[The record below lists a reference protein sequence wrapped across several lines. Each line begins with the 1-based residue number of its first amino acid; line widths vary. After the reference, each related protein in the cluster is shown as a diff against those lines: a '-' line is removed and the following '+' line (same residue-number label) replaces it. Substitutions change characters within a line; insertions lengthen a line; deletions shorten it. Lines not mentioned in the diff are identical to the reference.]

1 MSTMTKSFRRSAR
14 RFAAC
19 LVTAA
24 AALVCAPGAWAGISD
39 GRYLLQGTT
48 ENIGPGVNMVG
59 KGNASGLCNYIGV
72 DSGATICNV
81 NGGTLWCYKGS
92 GYGDLG
98 IGINGTKD
106 AVLNVTD
113 GGVLKVDRYLRSGVH
128 WGENNASTIL
138 AGYGGE
144 GTVNVI
150 DGTAIV
156 NTFYMGATSENNGVG
171 SSTLNLSGGSL
182 TVNLLHFLA
191 ANTQT
196 FTWGNGTLAA
206 AQANI
211 FTVETY
217 AGTGT
222 RTMEI
227 TGSPSVFKTEY
238 IQTVPDGFTGAGTLK
253 ICGGGAVSFAASSVP
268 YGVSIASDG
277 VLDLGTLDA
286 NAARLTTPA
295 LSVESGA
302 TITFALPANPSG
314 SYPLVAASSL
324 PASVDGIAVECE
336 NGSGTLQIQNG
347 VLCFVYGSSE
357 PATVYP
363 DYFVEWIKS
372 TGTQYIDTGVI
383 GKTGTK
389 VEMDVNY
396 ISGVVLLGSTPNG
409 TDIITFAQNWNGIGA
424 MVGRN
429 GGNTGYA
436 LNSGRHILQ
445 TEATVAGV
453 LTMNVDRGSDKILTN
468 YGNAFDSAQNL
479 YLFCG
484 NNGGTAYN
492 AWYCVAELYS
502 LKIWQIPSGGTEYV
516 LVRNF
521 KPCVKGGRAGLY
533 DAVSRKIFYSTA
545 GNDFTVG
552 PKLPV
557 LTHRYSFD
565 GDLSDSVGKADA
577 FTVNGSGVTV
587 ANGKATTST
596 TAGGL
601 QLGDAAGIL
610 GNDYATIEV
619 WGKSDAAS
627 PEAWSR
633 IFEYGWQP
641 ASQYLFSMM
650 WSSDPG
656 NGYKDSITFN
666 YPNSK
671 GFGNS
676 VGNLSGDSG
685 SPYSTTDMNYICATF
700 KADVNGNTEI
710 TCRRYDPGTGDFV
723 TKSYTI
729 SGWTLADMRAAKLYL
744 GQQNWNGGIGVFNST
759 YDEVRIYGGV
769 VPEGLLALNAAM
781 GADVTAFTFM
791 NKGGVDFN
799 VPANC
804 TLPVNAK
811 TLGADYSTEGTVTL
825 AAGARIEFNPAN
837 CGSGM
842 TFTAEGG
849 FVGPSGA
856 ITAATL
862 SQFATLTDM
871 VNFMLEMSED
881 GKTIEVKSS
890 ANVAVNAYWTGGG
903 AAGNMDD
910 PANWKCVN
918 AAGGTIA
925 NGLPLP
931 ATAVWARE
939 GAGATSFTIPSG
951 YTPNWASFNVGGN
964 VSLSTACDW
973 SAVSAVKLANG
984 ATLDLNGNNLKAM
997 HIEVASGTA
1006 SVVNTAS
1013 GTKPLLWRENATHE
1027 TALVGTGV
1035 TVDTAN
1041 VEVKLVNSENLTIEA
1056 SIASSLDATFEQ
1068 NAGAAIATANPLGIG
1083 TGGHTG
1089 YYTVNGGTF
1098 TSNGSLVPGW
1108 GGTGTFRQVT
1118 GTVAANTYLTIGYQ
1132 GGTGTY
1138 LMEDGTLA
1146 VRYLYLGQENSGNG
1160 TFRQSGGSVTIR
1172 DHLYIGNSGGT
1183 GTYWQTGGSVTHNGY
1198 CYVGMGGNSGRYIME
1213 GGSLTV
1219 ANQALR
1225 IGRNSPGE
1233 FSISNGTVDVKYQTW
1248 VGDGATGNGTLR
1260 VLDGG
1265 TLITPFISP
1274 NENGA
1279 NTVEFNGGTVKA
1291 TDLTATNPFLNN
1303 LTNIVFGAGGVT
1315 IDADGHD
1322 LTIANCTFKAAPG
1335 VTAITFANG
1344 GTLTFTGTAL
1354 ELAGKPS
1361 GHYVFAE
1368 ATGNGTF
1375 SGVPSLDVKGY
1386 SVRLSSDRRRVV
1398 VVRKGMTI
1406 IVR

>member
-1 MSTMTKSFRRSAR
+1 MSTMTKSFRRPAR

-24 AALVCAPGAWAGISD
+24 AALVCAPGAWAGISG

-48 ENIGPGVNMVG
+48 EDIGPGVNMVG
-59 KGNASGLCNYIGV
+59 AGNDSGLCNYIGV
-72 DSGATICNV
+72 DSGATVCNV

-113 GGVLKVDRYLRSGVH
+113 GGVLKVDRCLRSGVH
-128 WGENNASTIL
+128 WGIEANYTSTLDGDGGSGEVNIGNN
-138 AGYGGE
+138 
-144 GTVNVI
+144 
-150 DGTAIV
+150 GTAIV
-156 NTFYMGATSENNGVG
+156 NTFYMGAIREVVAGG

-182 TVNLLHFLA
+182 TVNALHFRA

-217 AGTGT
+217 AGGGT
-222 RTMEI
+222 RTMRI
-227 TGSPSVFKTEY
+227 TGSPSVFRTEY
-238 IQTVPDGFTGAGTLK
+238 SQIVPDGFTGTGTLK

-286 NAARLTTPA
+286 NAVRLTTSA

-302 TITFALPANPSG
+302 TITFTLPANPSG

-357 PATVYP
+357 SATVYP
-363 DYFVEWIKS
+363 DYFVEWIKTDGS
-372 TGTQYIDTGVI
+372 QYIDTGVI

-453 LTMNVDRGSDKILTN
+453 LTMSVDRGSDKTLTN
-468 YGNAFDSAQNL
+468 YGSAFDSAQNL

-492 AWYCVAELYS
+492 DWYCVAELYS

-533 DAVSRKIFYSTA
+533 DAVSRKIFYSAA
-545 GNDFTVG
+545 GNNFTVG

-565 GDLSDSVGKADA
+565 GDLSDSVGNADA

-587 ANGKATTST
+587 ANGKATTSP

-610 GNDYATIEV
+610 GNDYATIEI

-641 ASQYLFSMM
+641 AQYYLFSMM

-685 SPYSTTDMNYICATF
+685 SPYSTTDMNYACATF
-700 KADVNGNTEI
+700 KADGDGNTEI

-781 GADVTAFTFM
+781 GAGAAAFTY
-791 NKGGVDFN
+791 NGNGNIDFN
-799 VPANC
+799 IPAGY

-825 AAGARIEFNPAN
+825 AAGARIEFNPEN
-837 CGSGM
+837 CGSSM

-862 SQFATLTDM
+862 SQFATLTDT

-890 ANVAVNAYWTGGG
+890 ANVVANAYWTGGG
-903 AAGNMDD
+903 VAGDMAD

-918 AAGGTIA
+918 SAGDVIA
-925 NGLPLP
+925 NGLP
-931 ATAVWARE
+931 AGSTAVWARE
-939 GAGATSFTIPSG
+939 GDGATSFAIPDG

-964 VSLSTACDW
+964 VSLSAACDW

-1013 GTKPLLWRENATHE
+1013 GTKPLLWRENVTHE
-1027 TALVGTGV
+1027 TALVGAGV

-1041 VEVKLVNSENLTIEA
+1041 VEVKLVNSESLTIEA
-1056 SIASSLDATFEQ
+1056 NIASSLDATFEQ
-1068 NAGAAIATANPLGIG
+1068 NGGDVTATANPFGIG

-1089 YYTVNGGTF
+1089 YYTLNDGTF
-1098 TSNGSLVPGW
+1098 TSPKSLVPGW
-1108 GGTGTFRQVT
+1108 GGTGTFRQVA
-1118 GTVAANTYLTIGYQ
+1118 GTVTAQSYLTIGYG
-1132 GGTGTY
+1132 GGTGAY
-1138 LMEDGTLA
+1138 HLEGGTL
-1146 VRYLYLGQENSGNG
+1146 LIGGGLSLGELSGGNG
-1160 TFRQSGGSVTIR
+1160 TFWQTDGVVTN
-1172 DHLYIGNSGGT
+1172 YGVCFVGNGGGT
-1183 GTYWQTGGSVTHNGY
+1183 G
-1198 CYVGMGGNSGRYIME
+1198 GRYIME
-1213 GGSLTV
+1213 GGSLLIDR
-1219 ANQALR
+1219 QALR
-1225 IGRNSPGE
+1225 IGRLSPGE

-1248 VGDGATGNGTLR
+1248 VGDGATGAGTLC
-1260 VLDGG
+1260 VKTGG

-1279 NTVEFNGGTVKA
+1279 NTVEFDGGTVKA

-1303 LTNIVFGAGGVT
+1303 LTNVLFGAGGVT

-1335 VTAITFANG
+1335 VKAITFANG
-1344 GTLTFTGTAL
+1344 DKLLTFTDTTL
-1354 ELAGKPS
+1354 ELTDKPS
-1361 GHYVFAE
+1361 GTYVFAE
-1368 ATGNGTF
+1368 VTGNGTCTF

-1386 SVRLSSDRRRVV
+1386 SVRLSSDRKRVV
-1398 VVRKGMTI
+1398 VVRKGLTI
-1406 IVR
+1406 IIR

>member
-1 MSTMTKSFRRSAR
+1 MNTMTKTFRRAVR

-24 AALVCAPGAWAGISD
+24 AALVCAPGAWAGLNG

-72 DSGATICNV
+72 DSGATVCNV
-81 NGGTLWCYKGS
+81 NGGTLWCYKGD
-92 GYGDLG
+92 GAGDLG
-98 IGINGTKD
+98 IGINGTKGS
-106 AVLNVTD
+106 VLNITD
-113 GGVLKVDRYLRSGVH
+113 GGVLKVDRYLRSGVY
-128 WGENNASTIL
+128 WGDNNASTIL
-138 AGYGGE
+138 VGYGGE

-182 TVNLLHFLA
+182 TVNALHFLA

-217 AGTGT
+217 AGGGT
-222 RTMEI
+222 RTMQI

-238 IQTVPDGFTGAGTLK
+238 IQTVPDGFTGTGTLK

-286 NAARLTTPA
+286 NAVRLTTPA
-295 LSVESGA
+295 LSVENGA
-302 TITFALPANPSG
+302 TITFALPVNPSG

-324 PASVDGIAVECE
+324 PESVDGIAVECE

-357 PATVYP
+357 SSTVYP
-363 DYFVEWIKS
+363 DYFVEWIKTDGS
-372 TGTQYIDTGVI
+372 QYIDTGVI

-396 ISGVVLLGSTPNG
+396 ISGVVLLGSSDG
-409 TDIITFAQNWNGIGA
+409 TRLITFAQNWNGIGA
-424 MVGRN
+424 MLGNN
-429 GGNTGYA
+429 GANIGYA

-445 TEATVAGV
+445 TEATAAGV
-453 LTMNVDRGSDKILTN
+453 LTMNIDRGSDKILTE
-468 YGNAFDSAQNL
+468 YGSAFDSAQNL

-484 NNGGTAYN
+484 NHGGTAN
-492 AWYCVAELYS
+492 SDWYCTAELYS
-502 LKIWQIPSGGTEYV
+502 LKIWQIPSGGTEYA

-533 DAVSRKIFYSTA
+533 DAVSKKIFYSAA
-545 GNDFTVG
+545 GNNFTVG

-587 ANGKATTST
+587 ADGKATTSP
-596 TAGGL
+596 TAGGI

-633 IFEYGWQP
+633 IFEYSWQP

-685 SPYSTTDMNYICATF
+685 SPYSTTDMNYLCATF
-700 KADVNGNTEI
+700 KADGSGNTEI
-710 TCRRYDPGTGDFV
+710 TCRRYDSATGDFV

-781 GADVTAFTFM
+781 GADVTAFTFT

-825 AAGARIEFNPAN
+825 AAGARIEFNPEN
-837 CGSGM
+837 CGSCM

-862 SQFATLTDM
+862 SQFATLTDT
-871 VNFMLEMSED
+871 VNFVLEMSED

-890 ANVAVNAYWTGGG
+890 ANMVANAYWTGGG
-903 AAGNMDD
+903 AAGDMDD

-918 AAGGTIA
+918 SAGDVIE
-925 NGLPLP
+925 NGLPVGS
-931 ATAVWARE
+931 TAVWARE
-939 GAGATSFTIPSG
+939 GDGATSFAIPDG

-964 VSLSTACDW
+964 VSLSAACDW

-984 ATLDLNGNNLKAM
+984 ATLDLNGNNLKAT

-1013 GTKPLLWRENATHE
+1013 GTKPLLWRENVTHE
-1027 TALVGTGV
+1027 TALVGAGV

-1041 VEVKLVNSENLTIEA
+1041 VEVKLVNSEDLTIEA
-1056 SIASSLDATFEQ
+1056 NIASSLDATFEQ
-1068 NAGAAIATANPLGIG
+1068 NAGDVTATANPFGIG

-1089 YYTVNGGTF
+1089 YYTVNGGTL

-1108 GGTGTFRQVT
+1108 GGTGAFRQVA
-1118 GTVAANTYLTIGYQ
+1118 GTVTAQSYLTIGYQ

-1138 LMEDGTLA
+1138 RLEGGTL
-1146 VRYLYLGQENSGNG
+1146 LIGGGLSLGELSGGNG
-1160 TFRQSGGSVTIR
+1160 TFWQTDGVVTN
-1172 DHLYIGNSGGT
+1172 YGVCFVGNGGGT
-1183 GTYWQTGGSVTHNGY
+1183 G
-1198 CYVGMGGNSGRYIME
+1198 GRYIME
-1213 GGSLTV
+1213 GGSLLIDR
-1219 ANQALR
+1219 QALR
-1225 IGRNSPGE
+1225 IGRLSPGE

-1248 VGDGATGNGTLR
+1248 VGDGVTGNGTLR

-1265 TLITPFISP
+1265 TLITPFITP
-1274 NENGA
+1274 YENGE

-1291 TDLTATNPFLNN
+1291 TDLTATNPFLNS

-1315 IDADGHD
+1315 IDAAGHD

-1335 VTAITFANG
+1335 VKAITFANG

-1361 GHYVFAE
+1361 GHYVFAK

-1375 SGVPSLDVKGY
+1375 SGAPSLDVKGY
-1386 SVRLSSDRRRVV
+1386 SIRLSSDRRRVV
-1398 VVRKGMTI
+1398 VVRKGLTI
-1406 IVR
+1406 LFR

>member
-1 MSTMTKSFRRSAR
+1 MSTLTRTFRRPAR

-19 LVTAA
+19 FVTAA
-24 AALVCAPGAWAGISD
+24 AALVCAPGAWAGMNN

-59 KGNASGLCNYIGV
+59 AGDDSGLCNYIGV

-113 GGVLKVDRYLRSGVH
+113 GGVLKVDRCLRSGVH
-128 WGENNASTIL
+128 WGTEANKGFTSTLDGDGGSGEVNIGNN
-138 AGYGGE
+138 
-144 GTVNVI
+144 
-150 DGTAIV
+150 GTAIV
-156 NTFYMGATSENNGVG
+156 NTFYMGAIREVVAGG

-182 TVNLLHFLA
+182 TVNSLHFLA

-211 FTVETY
+211 FAVEAY

-222 RTMEI
+222 RTMQI

-238 IQTVPDGFTGAGTLK
+238 IQTVPDGFTGTGTLK

-286 NAARLTTPA
+286 NAVRLMTPA

-302 TITFALPANPSG
+302 TIKFALPANPSG

-363 DYFVEWIKS
+363 DYFVEWIKTDGS
-372 TGTQYIDTGVI
+372 QYIDTGVI

-484 NNGGTAYN
+484 NNGGTAFKD
-492 AWYCVAELYS
+492 WYCTAELYS
-502 LKIWQIPSGGTEYV
+502 LKIWQIPAGGTEYV

-521 KPCVKGGRAGLY
+521 KPCVKGGKAGLY
-533 DAVSRKIFYSTA
+533 DAVSKKIFYSAA
-545 GNDFTVG
+545 GNNFTVG

-587 ANGKATTST
+587 ADGKATTSP
-596 TAGGL
+596 TAGGI

-633 IFEYGWQP
+633 IFEYCWQP

-685 SPYSTTDMNYICATF
+685 SPYSTTDMNYLCATF
-700 KADVNGNTEI
+700 KADGSGNTEI
-710 TCRRYDPGTGDFV
+710 TCRRYDSATGDFV

-769 VPEGLLALNAAM
+769 VPEGLLAVNAAM
-781 GADVTAFTFM
+781 GADAAAFTY
-791 NKGGVDFN
+791 NGNGNIDFN
-799 VPANC
+799 IPAGY

-811 TLGADYSTEGTVTL
+811 TLGADYSTEGTLTL
-825 AAGARIEFNPAN
+825 GAGAKIEFNPAN

-842 TFTAEGG
+842 KFTAEGG
-849 FVGPSGA
+849 FVGSSGA
-856 ITAATL
+856 ITSETL
-862 SQFATLTDM
+862 SQFATLTDT

-890 ANVAVNAYWTGGG
+890 ANVAANAYWTGGG
-903 AAGNMDD
+903 AAGDMDD

-918 AAGGTIA
+918 SAGDVIE
-925 NGLPLP
+925 NGLP
-931 ATAVWARE
+931 AGSTAVWARE
-939 GAGATSFTIPSG
+939 GDGATSFAIPDG

-964 VSLSTACDW
+964 VSLSAACDW

-984 ATLDLNGNNLKAM
+984 ATLDLNGNNLKAT
-997 HIEVASGTA
+997 HIEVVSGTA

-1027 TALVGTGV
+1027 TALVGAGV

-1041 VEVKLVNSENLTIEA
+1041 VEVKLVNSESLTIEA
-1056 SIASSLDATFEQ
+1056 NIASSLDATFEQ
-1068 NAGAAIATANPLGIG
+1068 NGGDVTATANPFGIG

-1089 YYTVNGGTF
+1089 YYTLNDGTF
-1098 TSNGSLVPGW
+1098 TSPKSLVTGW
-1108 GGTGTFRQVT
+1108 GGTGAFRQVA
-1118 GTVAANTYLTIGYQ
+1118 GTVTAQSYLTIGYQ

-1138 LMEDGTLA
+1138 RLEGGTL
-1146 VRYLYLGQENSGNG
+1146 LIGGGLSLGELSGGNG
-1160 TFRQSGGSVTIR
+1160 TFWQTDGVVTN
-1172 DHLYIGNSGGT
+1172 YGVCFVGNGGGT
-1183 GTYWQTGGSVTHNGY
+1183 G
-1198 CYVGMGGNSGRYIME
+1198 GRYIME
-1213 GGSLTV
+1213 GGSLLIDR
-1219 ANQALR
+1219 QALR
-1225 IGRNSPGE
+1225 IGRLSPGE

-1248 VGDGATGNGTLR
+1248 VGDGATGAGTLR
-1260 VLDGG
+1260 VKTGG

-1279 NTVEFNGGTVKA
+1279 NTVEFDGGTVKA
-1291 TDLTATNPFLNN
+1291 TDLTATNPFLNS
-1303 LTNIVFGAGGVT
+1303 LTNVLFGAGGVT

-1344 GTLTFTGTAL
+1344 GTLTFTGTTL
-1354 ELAGKPS
+1354 ELTAKPS
-1361 GHYVFAE
+1361 GHYVFAK
-1368 ATGNGTF
+1368 AAGNGTF

-1386 SVRLSSDRRRVV
+1386 SIRLSSDRKRVV
-1398 VVRKGMTI
+1398 VVRKGLTI
-1406 IVR
+1406 IAR

>member
-1 MSTMTKSFRRSAR
+1 MNTLTRIRMAGR
-14 RFAAC
+14 RFASCILA
-19 LVTAA
+19 AA
-24 AALVCAPGAWAGISD
+24 AALVCASDAWAGLNG

-48 ENIGPGVNMVG
+48 EDIGPGVSMVG
-59 KGNASGLCNYIGV
+59 SGNASGLCNYIGV
-72 DSGATICNV
+72 DTDAAVCNV
-81 NGGTLWCYKGS
+81 KGGTLWCYKGS

-98 IGINGTKD
+98 IGINGTKGS
-106 AVLNVTD
+106 VLNITD
-113 GGVLKVDRYLRSGVH
+113 GGVLKVDRYLRSGVY
-128 WGENNASTIL
+128 WGNDGADAIL

-144 GTVNVI
+144 GTVNVS

-156 NTFYMGATSENNGVG
+156 NTFYMGATGENNGVG

-217 AGTGT
+217 AGGGT
-222 RTMEI
+222 RTMQI

-238 IQTVPDGFTGAGTLK
+238 IQTVPDGFTGTGTLK

-268 YGVSIASDG
+268 YGISIASDG
-277 VLDLGTLDA
+277 VLDLGTLDGA
-286 NAARLTTPA
+286 VRLTTPA

-324 PASVDGIAVECE
+324 PESVDGIAVECE

-357 PATVYP
+357 SATVYP
-363 DYFVEWIKS
+363 DYFVEWIKTDGS
-372 TGTQYIDTGVI
+372 QYIDTGVI

-389 VEMDVNY
+389 MIYTGY
-396 ISGVVLLGSTPNG
+396 IWSAGNPNPVLLGCTLSNNNAFYIPIQLYAGYWGGSVNGVGGRSGVAVTTWGDIYSELNTSGQLSIGIDGGDPTTIGTTTADATDGNANTLYLFNSNAGGTPG
-409 TDIITFAQNWNGIGA
+409 FGGIGA
-424 MVGRN
+424 
-429 GGNTGYA
+429 TC
-436 LNSGRHILQ
+436 
-445 TEATVAGV
+445 AG
-453 LTMNVDRGSDKILTN
+453 
-468 YGNAFDSAQNL
+468 
-479 YLFCG
+479 
-484 NNGGTAYN
+484 
-492 AWYCVAELYS
+492 

-521 KPCVKGGRAGLY
+521 KPCVKGGKAGLY
-533 DAVSRKIFYSTA
+533 DTVSKKIFYSAA

-577 FTVNGSGVTV
+577 FTVSGSGVIV
-587 ANGKATTST
+587 ANGKATTSP
-596 TAGGL
+596 TAGAL
-601 QLGDAAGIL
+601 QLGNDAGLL
-610 GNDYATIEV
+610 GTGSATIEV
-619 WGKSDAAS
+619 WGKPDEAATNDR
-627 PEAWSR
+627 AWPR
-633 IFEYGWQP
+633 IFEYCWQP
-641 ASQYLFSMM
+641 AQYYLFSMM
-650 WSSDPG
+650 WWSDSYSG
-656 NGYKDSITFN
+656 FKDSITFN

-676 VGNLSGDSG
+676 IGNLSGESG
-685 SPYSTTDMNYICATF
+685 SPYSATDMNYACVTF

-710 TCRRYDPGTGDFV
+710 TCRRYDPGTDAFV

-729 SGWTLADMRAAKLYL
+729 SGWTLADMRAAKFYL
-744 GQQNWNGGIGVFNST
+744 GRANWNGTVSCYNST

-781 GADVTAFTFM
+781 GADVTAFTFTD
-791 NKGGVDFN
+791 KGGVDFN

-862 SQFATLTDM
+862 SQFATLTDT
-871 VNFMLEMSED
+871 VNFVLEMSED

-890 ANVAVNAYWTGGG
+890 ANVAANAYWTGGG
-903 AAGNMDD
+903 AAGDMAD

-918 AAGGTIA
+918 SAGDVIA
-925 NGLPLP
+925 NGLPVVSS
-931 ATAVWARE
+931 AVWVRE
-939 GAGATSFTIPSG
+939 GDGATSFTIPSG

-964 VSLSTACDW
+964 VSLSAACDW

-984 ATLDLNGNNLKAM
+984 ATLDLNGNNLKATR
-997 HIEVASGTA
+997 IEVVSGTA

-1035 TVDTAN
+1035 SVDTAN
-1041 VEVKLVNSENLTIEA
+1041 VEVKLVNSESLTIEA
-1056 SIASSLDATFEQ
+1056 NIASSLDATFEQ
-1068 NAGAAIATANPLGIG
+1068 SAGDVTATANPFGIG

-1089 YYTVNGGTF
+1089 YYTLNDGTF
-1098 TSNGSLVPGW
+1098 TSPKSLVPGW
-1108 GGTGTFRQVT
+1108 GGTGTFRQNG
-1118 GTVAANTYLTIGYQ
+1118 GTVIAQSYLTIGYQ
-1132 GGTGTY
+1132 GGTGAY
-1138 LMEDGTLA
+1138 HLEGGTL
-1146 VRYLYLGQENSGNG
+1146 LIGGGLSLGELSGGNG
-1160 TFRQSGGSVTIR
+1160 TFWQTDGVVTN
-1172 DHLYIGNSGGT
+1172 YGVCFVGNGGGT
-1183 GTYWQTGGSVTHNGY
+1183 G
-1198 CYVGMGGNSGRYIME
+1198 GRYIME
-1213 GGSLTV
+1213 GGSLLIDR
-1219 ANQALR
+1219 QALR
-1225 IGRNSPGE
+1225 IGRLSPGE

-1279 NTVEFNGGTVKA
+1279 NTVVFDGGTVKA

-1322 LTIANCTFKAAPG
+1322 LTIANCTFNAAAG
-1335 VTAITFANG
+1335 VKAITFANG
-1344 GTLTFTGTAL
+1344 GTLTFTDTKL
-1354 ELAGKPS
+1354 KLSGKPS
-1361 GHYVFAE
+1361 GTYVFAE

-1375 SGVPSLDVKGY
+1375 ANAPVLDTELKGW
-1386 SVRLSSDRRRVV
+1386 SIQVSSDRKKILAVKSGLAVILR
-1398 VVRKGMTI
+1398 
-1406 IVR
+1406 

>member
-1 MSTMTKSFRRSAR
+1 MSTLTRTFRRPAR

-24 AALVCAPGAWAGISD
+24 AALVCAPGAWAGISG

-48 ENIGPGVNMVG
+48 EDIGPGVNMVG
-59 KGNASGLCNYIGV
+59 AGNDSGLCNYIGV
-72 DSGATICNV
+72 DSGATVCNV

-113 GGVLKVDRYLRSGVH
+113 GGVLKVDRCLRSGVH
-128 WGENNASTIL
+128 WGIEANYTSTLDGDGGSGEVNIGNN
-138 AGYGGE
+138 
-144 GTVNVI
+144 
-150 DGTAIV
+150 GTAIV
-156 NTFYMGATSENNGVG
+156 NTFYMGAIREVVAGG

-182 TVNLLHFLA
+182 TVNALHFRA

-211 FTVETY
+211 FTVDTY

-238 IQTVPDGFTGAGTLK
+238 IQTVPAGFTGAGTLK

-268 YGVSIASDG
+268 YGISIASDG

-286 NAARLTTPA
+286 NAVRLTTPA

-302 TITFALPANPSG
+302 TITFTLPANPSG

-363 DYFVEWIKS
+363 DYFVEWIKTDGS
-372 TGTQYIDTGVI
+372 QYIDTGII

-396 ISGVVLLGSTPNG
+396 ISGTVLLGSTPNG
-409 TDIITFAQNWNGIGA
+409 SDIITFAQNWNGIGA
-424 MVGRN
+424 MIGRN

-445 TEATVAGV
+445 TEATAAGL
-453 LTMNVDRGSDKILTN
+453 LTMSVDGGSVKELTN
-468 YGNAFDSAQNL
+468 YGSAFDSAQNL

-484 NNGGTAYN
+484 NNGGTAFKD
-492 AWYCVAELYS
+492 WYCTAELHS

-533 DAVSRKIFYSTA
+533 DTVSKGIFYSPA
-545 GNDFTVG
+545 GNNFTIG
-552 PKLPV
+552 SKLPF

-587 ANGKATTST
+587 ADGKATTSP
-596 TAGGL
+596 TAGGI

-633 IFEYGWQP
+633 IFEYCWQP
-641 ASQYLFSMM
+641 AQYYLFSMM

-710 TCRRYDPGTGDFV
+710 VCRRYDSATGDFV

-769 VPEGLLALNAAM
+769 VPEELLAVNAAM
-781 GADVTAFTFM
+781 GAGAPAFTY
-791 NKGGVDFN
+791 NGNGNIDFN
-799 VPANC
+799 IPAGY

-811 TLGADYSTEGTVTL
+811 TLGADYATEGTMTL
-825 AAGARIEFNPAN
+825 AAGAKIEFNPED

-842 TFTAEGG
+842 KFTAEGG

-862 SQFATLTDM
+862 SQFATLTDT

-890 ANVAVNAYWTGGG
+890 ANVAANAYWTGVG
-903 AAGNMDD
+903 AAGDMAD

-918 AAGGTIA
+918 SAGDVIA
-925 NGLPLP
+925 NGLP
-931 ATAVWARE
+931 AGSTAVWARE
-939 GAGATSFTIPSG
+939 GDGATAFAIPDG

-984 ATLDLNGNNLKAM
+984 ATLDLNGNNLKATR
-997 HIEVASGTA
+997 IEAAGTA

-1035 TVDTAN
+1035 AVDTAN
-1041 VEVKLVNSENLTIEA
+1041 VEVKLVNSESLTIEA
-1056 SIASSLDATFEQ
+1056 NIASSLDATFEQ
-1068 NAGAAIATANPLGIG
+1068 SAGDVTATADPFGIG

-1089 YYTVNGGTF
+1089 SYTINGGTL
-1098 TSNGSLVPGW
+1098 TSPKSLVSGW
-1108 GGTGTFRQVT
+1108 GGTGAFRQVA
-1118 GTVAANTYLTIGYQ
+1118 GTVTAQSYLTIGYQ

-1138 LMEDGTLA
+1138 RLEGGTL
-1146 VRYLYLGQENSGNG
+1146 LIGGGLSLGELSGGNG
-1160 TFRQSGGSVTIR
+1160 TFWQTDGVVTN
-1172 DHLYIGNSGGT
+1172 YGVCFVGNGGGT
-1183 GTYWQTGGSVTHNGY
+1183 G
-1198 CYVGMGGNSGRYIME
+1198 GRYIME
-1213 GGSLTV
+1213 GGSLLIDR
-1219 ANQALR
+1219 QALR
-1225 IGRNSPGE
+1225 IGRLSPGE

-1303 LTNIVFGAGGVT
+1303 LTNVLFGAGGVT

-1344 GTLTFTGTAL
+1344 GALTFTGTTL
-1354 ELAGKPS
+1354 ELTAKPS
-1361 GHYVFAE
+1361 GHYVFAK

-1386 SVRLSSDRRRVV
+1386 SIRLSSDRRRVV

>member
-1 MSTMTKSFRRSAR
+1 MSKLRIPAMAL
-14 RFAAC
+14 A
-19 LVTAA
+19 AA
-24 AALVCAPGAWAGISD
+24 AALVCAPGAWAGISG

-48 ENIGPGVNMVG
+48 ENIGPGDNMVG
-59 KGNASGLCNYIGV
+59 AGNDSGLCNYIGV
-72 DSGATICNV
+72 DSGATVCNV

-106 AVLNVTD
+106 AVLNITD
-113 GGVLKVDRYLRSGVH
+113 GGVLKVDRCLRSGVH
-128 WGENNASTIL
+128 WGIEANKGYTSTL
-138 AGYGGE
+138 DGDGGSGE
-144 GTVNVI
+144 VNIVN
-150 DGTAIV
+150 GTAIV
-156 NTFYMGATSENNGVG
+156 NTFYMGAIKEVVAGG

-182 TVNLLHFLA
+182 TVNLLHFRA

-222 RTMEI
+222 RTMQI

-238 IQTVPDGFTGAGTLK
+238 IQTVPADFTGTGTLK

-277 VLDLGTLDA
+277 MLDLGTLDGA
-286 NAARLTTPA
+286 VCLTTPA
-295 LSVESGA
+295 FSFENGA
-302 TITFALPANPSG
+302 TIKFALPANPSG
-314 SYPLVAASSL
+314 SYPLVASSSL

-357 PATVYP
+357 PSTVYP
-363 DYFVEWIKS
+363 DYFVESIKS
-372 TGTQYIDTGVI
+372 DKTKTQYIDTGVI

-396 ISGVVLLGSTPNG
+396 IDGIVLLGSTDG
-409 TDIITFAQNWNGIGA
+409 TRLITFAQNWNGIGA
-424 MVGRN
+424 MLGNN
-429 GGNTGYA
+429 GENAGYK
-436 LNSGRHILQ
+436 LDSGRHILQ
-445 TEATVAGV
+445 TEATAAGV
-453 LTMNVDRGSDKILTN
+453 LTMSVDGGSDKILTN

-484 NNGGTAYN
+484 NHGGTAN
-492 AWYCVAELYS
+492 SEWYCTAELYS

-521 KPCVKGGRAGLY
+521 KPCVKGGKAGLY
-533 DAVSRKIFYSTA
+533 DTVSKKIFYSAT
-545 GNDFTVG
+545 GNDFTIG
-552 PKLPV
+552 SKLPF

-565 GDLSDSVGKADA
+565 GDLSDSVGKSDA

-587 ANGKATTST
+587 ADGKATTST

-710 TCRRYDPGTGDFV
+710 VCRRYDSATGDFV

-769 VPEGLLALNAAM
+769 VPEELLAVNAAM
-781 GADVTAFTFM
+781 GADVTAFTFT

-799 VPANC
+799 VPAGC

-825 AAGARIEFNPAN
+825 AADARIEFNPEN

-842 TFTAEGG
+842 KLTAEGG

-862 SQFATLTDM
+862 SQFATLTDT

-890 ANVAVNAYWTGGG
+890 ANVVANAYWTGGG
-903 AAGNMDD
+903 AAGDMDD

-918 AAGGTIA
+918 SAGDVIA
-925 NGLPLP
+925 NGLP
-931 ATAVWARE
+931 AGSTAVWARE
-939 GAGATSFTIPSG
+939 GDGATAFAIPDG

-964 VSLSTACDW
+964 VSLSAACDW
-973 SAVSAVKLANG
+973 SAIPVVKLADG
-984 ATLDLNGNNLKAM
+984 ATLDLNGNNLKATC
-997 HIEVASGTA
+997 IEPASGTA
-1006 SVVNTAS
+1006 SVVNNAA

-1041 VEVKLVNSENLTIEA
+1041 VEVKLVNSENLTIA
-1056 SIASSLDATFEQ
+1056 ANIASSLDATFEQ
-1068 NAGAAIATANPLGIG
+1068 NAGTATATATSDFGIG
-1083 TGGHTG
+1083 KGGHTG
-1089 YYTVNGGTF
+1089 YYTINDGTF
-1098 TSNGSLVPGW
+1098 TSPKSLVSGW
-1108 GGTGTFRQVT
+1108 GGTGAFRQVA
-1118 GTVAANTYLTIGYQ
+1118 GTVTAQSYLTIGYQ

-1138 LMEDGTLA
+1138 RLEGGRL
-1146 VRYLYLGQENSGNG
+1146 LIGGGLSLGELNGGNG
-1160 TFRQSGGSVTIR
+1160 TFWQTDGVVTN
-1172 DHLYIGNSGGT
+1172 YGVCFVGNEGGT
-1183 GTYWQTGGSVTHNGY
+1183 GGK
-1198 CYVGMGGNSGRYIME
+1198 YIMK
-1213 GGSLTV
+1213 GGSLLIDR
-1219 ANQALR
+1219 QALR
-1225 IGRNSPGE
+1225 IGRLSPGE
-1233 FSISNGTVDVKYQTW
+1233 FSISNGTVEVKYQTW
-1248 VGDGATGNGTLR
+1248 VGDGATGAGTLR

-1265 TLITPFISP
+1265 TLITPYISP

-1303 LTNIVFGAGGVT
+1303 LTNVLFGAGGVT
-1315 IDADGHD
+1315 IDAAGHD

-1335 VTAITFANG
+1335 VKAITFANG
-1344 GTLTFTGTAL
+1344 GTLTFTGTML

-1361 GHYVFAE
+1361 GHYVFAK

-1375 SGVPSLDVKGY
+1375 SGVPSLEVKGY
-1386 SVRLSSDRRRVV
+1386 SIRLSSDRRRVV
-1398 VVRKGMTI
+1398 VVRKGLMI
-1406 IVR
+1406 IAR

>member
-24 AALVCAPGAWAGISD
+24 AALVCAPGAWAGLNG

-59 KGNASGLCNYIGV
+59 AGNDSGLCNYIGV
-72 DSGATICNV
+72 DSGATVCNV

-113 GGVLKVDRYLRSGVH
+113 GGVLKVDRCLRSGVH
-128 WGENNASTIL
+128 WGIEANKGFTSTLDGDGGSGEVNIDNN
-138 AGYGGE
+138 
-144 GTVNVI
+144 
-150 DGTAIV
+150 GTAIV
-156 NTFYMGATSENNGVG
+156 NTFYMGAIKEVVAGG

-182 TVNLLHFLA
+182 TVNALNFLA
-191 ANTQT
+191 ANTQI

-217 AGTGT
+217 AGGGT
-222 RTMEI
+222 RTMRI
-227 TGSPSVFKTEY
+227 TGSPSVFRTEY
-238 IQTVPDGFTGAGTLK
+238 SQIVPDDFTGTGTLK

-286 NAARLTTPA
+286 NAVRLTTPA
-295 LSVESGA
+295 LSVENGA
-302 TITFALPANPSG
+302 TIKFALPANPSG

-357 PATVYP
+357 PSTVTP
-363 DYFVEWIKS
+363 DYFVESIKTDGS
-372 TGTQYIDTGVI
+372 QYIDTGII

-389 VEMDVNY
+389 VEMNVNY
-396 ISGVVLLGSTPNG
+396 ISGTVLLGSSPNG

-424 MVGRN
+424 MIGRN
-429 GGNTGYA
+429 GGYAGYE

-445 TEATVAGV
+445 TEATAAGV
-453 LTMNVDRGSDKILTN
+453 LTMSVDRGSVNKLTD
-468 YGNAFDSAQNL
+468 YGSAFDSAQNL

-484 NNGGTAYN
+484 NNGGTADN
-492 AWYCVAELYS
+492 RWYCVAELYS

-533 DAVSRKIFYSTA
+533 DTVSKKIFYSAA
-545 GNDFTVG
+545 GNNFTVG

-565 GDLSDSVGKADA
+565 GDLSDSVGNADA

-685 SPYSTTDMNYICATF
+685 SPYSTTDMNYACATF

-710 TCRRYDPGTGDFV
+710 VCRRYDPGTGDFV

-769 VPEGLLALNAAM
+769 VPEELLAVNAAM
-781 GADVTAFTFM
+781 GADVTAFTY
-791 NKGGVDFN
+791 NGNGNIDFN
-799 VPANC
+799 IPAGY

-825 AAGARIEFNPAN
+825 AAGARIEFNPEN
-837 CGSGM
+837 CGSSM
-842 TFTAEGG
+842 KFTAEGG

-862 SQFATLTDM
+862 SQFATLTDT
-871 VNFMLEMSED
+871 VNFVLEMSED

-890 ANVAVNAYWTGGG
+890 ANVVANAYWTGGG
-903 AAGNMDD
+903 AAGDMAD

-918 AAGGTIA
+918 AAGGEIA

-939 GAGATSFTIPSG
+939 GDGATSFTVPEG

-964 VSLSTACDW
+964 VSLSAACDW
-973 SAVSAVKLANG
+973 SAIPVVKLADG
-984 ATLDLNGNNLKAM
+984 ATLDLNGNNLKATC
-997 HIEVASGTA
+997 IEAASGTA
-1006 SVVNTAS
+1006 SVVNNAA

-1035 TVDTAN
+1035 TVDTAS

-1056 SIASSLDATFEQ
+1056 NIASSLDATFEQ
-1068 NAGAAIATANPLGIG
+1068 NAGAATATANPFGIG

-1089 YYTVNGGTF
+1089 SYTINGGTL
-1098 TSNGSLVPGW
+1098 TSPKSLVSGW
-1108 GGTGTFRQVT
+1108 SGTGAFRQVA
-1118 GTVAANTYLTIGYQ
+1118 GTVTAQSYLTIGYQ

-1138 LMEDGTLA
+1138 RLEGGTL
-1146 VRYLYLGQENSGNG
+1146 LIGGGLSLGELSGGNG
-1160 TFRQSGGSVTIR
+1160 TFWQTDGVVTN
-1172 DHLYIGNSGGT
+1172 YGVCFVGNGGGT
-1183 GTYWQTGGSVTHNGY
+1183 G
-1198 CYVGMGGNSGRYIME
+1198 GRYIME
-1213 GGSLTV
+1213 GGSLLIDR
-1219 ANQALR
+1219 QALR
-1225 IGRNSPGE
+1225 IGRLSPGE

-1248 VGDGATGNGTLR
+1248 VGDGATGNGTLC
-1260 VLDGG
+1260 VKTGG

-1279 NTVEFNGGTVKA
+1279 NTVEFDGGTVKA

-1303 LTNIVFGAGGVT
+1303 LTNVLLGAGGVT

-1344 GTLTFTGTAL
+1344 GTLKFTGTTL
-1354 ELAGKPS
+1354 ELTAKPS
-1361 GHYVFAE
+1361 GHYVFAK

-1375 SGVPSLDVKGY
+1375 SGVPSLDVMGY

-1398 VVRKGMTI
+1398 VVRKGLTI

>member
-1 MSTMTKSFRRSAR
+1 MSKLRIPAMAL
-14 RFAAC
+14 A
-19 LVTAA
+19 AA
-24 AALVCAPGAWAGISD
+24 AALVCAPDAWADIDHGS
-39 GRYLLQGTT
+39 YT
-48 ENIGPGVNMVG
+48 G
-59 KGNASGLCNYIGV
+59 KGRINFSKDTINIKPGASLIVGGDDSGLCNYIGV
-72 DSGATICNV
+72 DAGTTPSTCNIM
-81 NGGTLWCYKGS
+81 GGTLWCSTTYGA
-92 GYGDLG
+92 GDLA
-98 IGINGTKD
+98 IGINGSQS
-106 AVLNVTD
+106 AVLNITD

-128 WGENNASTIL
+128 WGTEANKGFTSTLDGDGGSGEVNIDNN
-138 AGYGGE
+138 
-144 GTVNVI
+144 
-150 DGTAIV
+150 GTAIV
-156 NTFYMGATSENNGVG
+156 NTFYMGAIKEVVAGG

-196 FTWGNGTLAA
+196 FTWGNGTLVA
-206 AQANI
+206 AQTNI
-211 FTVETY
+211 FAVETY
-217 AGTGT
+217 AGAGT
-222 RTMEI
+222 RTMQI

-238 IQTVPDGFTGAGTLK
+238 SQTVPDGFTGAGTLK
-253 ICGGGAVSFAASSVP
+253 ICGGGAVAFAASSVP
-268 YGVSIASDG
+268 YGLSIASDG
-277 VLDLGTLDA
+277 VLDLGTLDGA
-286 NAARLTTPA
+286 VRLTTTA
-295 LSVESGA
+295 LAVESGA
-302 TITFALPANPSG
+302 AVKFALPANPSG

-357 PATVYP
+357 PSTTYP
-363 DYFVEWIKS
+363 DYFVESITS
-372 TGTQYIDTGVI
+372 TGSQYIDTGVV
-383 GKTGTK
+383 GKGGTK
-389 VEMDVNY
+389 IEFTGLMYEASAGANNY
-396 ISGVVLLGSTPNG
+396 VLMGCTMTSGGGLFIPMQGWGASAEYWGFTLTGASGSGQARTSALRANWGVVTAEWATDGSFTLASGDSSQTWTCDPAVV
-409 TDIITFAQNWNGIGA
+409 DVF
-424 MVGRN
+424 
-429 GGNTGYA
+429 NT
-436 LNSGRHILQ
+436 
-445 TEATVAGV
+445 
-453 LTMNVDRGSDKILTN
+453 
-468 YGNAFDSAQNL
+468 L
-479 YLFCG
+479 YLF
-484 NNGGTAYN
+484 NSNAGGTLGFAG
-492 AWYCVAELYS
+492 AKATCGS

-521 KPCVKGGRAGLY
+521 KPCVKGGKVGLY
-533 DAVSRKIFYSTA
+533 DTVSKKIFYSAA
-545 GNDFTVG
+545 GNNFTVG
-552 PKLPV
+552 AKLPF

-565 GDLSDSVGKADA
+565 GDLSDSVGNADA

-587 ANGKATTST
+587 ADGKATTSP
-596 TAGGL
+596 TAGGI

-633 IFEYGWQP
+633 IFEYCWQP

-685 SPYSTTDMNYICATF
+685 SPYSTTDMNYLCATF
-700 KADVNGNTEI
+700 KADGSGNTEI
-710 TCRRYDPGTGDFV
+710 VCRRYDSVTGDFV

-729 SGWTLADMRAAKLYL
+729 SGWTLADMAAAKLYL

-769 VPEGLLALNAAM
+769 VPEELLAVNAAM
-781 GADVTAFTFM
+781 GAGAPAFTY
-791 NKGGVDFN
+791 NGNGNIDFN
-799 VPANC
+799 IPAGY

-825 AAGARIEFNPAN
+825 GAGAKIEFNPDN

-842 TFTAEGG
+842 KFTAEGG

-862 SQFATLTDM
+862 SQFATLTDT
-871 VNFMLEMSED
+871 VNFMLGMSED

-890 ANVAVNAYWTGGG
+890 ANVVANAYWTGGG
-903 AAGNMDD
+903 AAGDMAD

-918 AAGGTIA
+918 SAGDVIE
-925 NGLPLP
+925 NGLP
-931 ATAVWARE
+931 AGSTAVWARE
-939 GAGATSFTIPSG
+939 GDGATAFAIPGG
-951 YTPNWASFNVGGN
+951 YTPNWASFNVSGN
-964 VSLSTACDW
+964 VSLSAACDW
-973 SAVSAVKLANG
+973 SAVPSVKLANG
-984 ATLDLNGNNLKAM
+984 ATLDLDGNNLKAT
-997 HIEVASGTA
+997 HIEVVSGTA

-1027 TALVGTGV
+1027 TALVGAGV

-1041 VEVKLVNSENLTIEA
+1041 VEVKLVNSESLTIEA
-1056 SIASSLDATFEQ
+1056 NIASSLDATFEQ
-1068 NAGAAIATANPLGIG
+1068 SAGDVTATSNPFGVG
-1083 TGGHTG
+1083 TGGHAG
-1089 YYTVNGGTF
+1089 SYTLNGGTL
-1098 TSNGSLVPGW
+1098 TSRNSLVTGW
-1108 GGTGTFRQVT
+1108 GGTGAFRQVA
-1118 GTVAANTYLTIGYQ
+1118 GTVTAQSYLTIGYG
-1132 GGTGTY
+1132 GGTGAY
-1138 LMEDGTLA
+1138 RLEGGTL
-1146 VRYLYLGQENSGNG
+1146 LIGGGLSLGELSGGNG
-1160 TFRQSGGSVTIR
+1160 TFWQTDGVVTN
-1172 DHLYIGNSGGT
+1172 YGVCFVGNGGGT
-1183 GTYWQTGGSVTHNGY
+1183 G
-1198 CYVGMGGNSGRYIME
+1198 GRYIME
-1213 GGSLTV
+1213 GGSLLIDR
-1219 ANQALR
+1219 QALR
-1225 IGRNSPGE
+1225 IGRLSPGE

-1265 TLITPFISP
+1265 TLTTPFISP

-1291 TDLTATNPFLNN
+1291 TDLTATNPFLNS

-1315 IDADGHD
+1315 IDAAGHD

-1335 VTAITFANG
+1335 VKAITFANG
-1344 GTLTFTGTAL
+1344 GTLTFTGTTL
-1354 ELAGKPS
+1354 KLTGKPS
-1361 GHYVFAE
+1361 GTYVFAE

-1398 VVRKGMTI
+1398 VVRKGLTI
-1406 IVR
+1406 IAR

>member
-1 MSTMTKSFRRSAR
+1 
-14 RFAAC
+14 
-19 LVTAA
+19 
-24 AALVCAPGAWAGISD
+24 
-39 GRYLLQGTT
+39 
-48 ENIGPGVNMVG
+48 
-59 KGNASGLCNYIGV
+59 
-72 DSGATICNV
+72 
-81 NGGTLWCYKGS
+81 
-92 GYGDLG
+92 
-98 IGINGTKD
+98 
-106 AVLNVTD
+106 
-113 GGVLKVDRYLRSGVH
+113 
-128 WGENNASTIL
+128 
-138 AGYGGE
+138 
-144 GTVNVI
+144 
-150 DGTAIV
+150 
-156 NTFYMGATSENNGVG
+156 
-171 SSTLNLSGGSL
+171 
-182 TVNLLHFLA
+182 
-191 ANTQT
+191 
-196 FTWGNGTLAA
+196 
-206 AQANI
+206 
-211 FTVETY
+211 
-217 AGTGT
+217 
-222 RTMEI
+222 
-227 TGSPSVFKTEY
+227 
-238 IQTVPDGFTGAGTLK
+238 
-253 ICGGGAVSFAASSVP
+253 
-268 YGVSIASDG
+268 
-277 VLDLGTLDA
+277 
-286 NAARLTTPA
+286 
-295 LSVESGA
+295 
-302 TITFALPANPSG
+302 
-314 SYPLVAASSL
+314 
-324 PASVDGIAVECE
+324 
-336 NGSGTLQIQNG
+336 
-347 VLCFVYGSSE
+347 
-357 PATVYP
+357 
-363 DYFVEWIKS
+363 
-372 TGTQYIDTGVI
+372 
-383 GKTGTK
+383 
-389 VEMDVNY
+389 
-396 ISGVVLLGSTPNG
+396 
-409 TDIITFAQNWNGIGA
+409 
-424 MVGRN
+424 
-429 GGNTGYA
+429 
-436 LNSGRHILQ
+436 
-445 TEATVAGV
+445 
-453 LTMNVDRGSDKILTN
+453 
-468 YGNAFDSAQNL
+468 
-479 YLFCG
+479 
-484 NNGGTAYN
+484 
-492 AWYCVAELYS
+492 
-502 LKIWQIPSGGTEYV
+502 
-516 LVRNF
+516 
-521 KPCVKGGRAGLY
+521 LY
-533 DAVSRKIFYSTA
+533 DAVSKKIFYSAA
-545 GNDFTVG
+545 GNNFTVG

-565 GDLSDSVGKADA
+565 GDLSDSVGNADA

-700 KADVNGNTEI
+700 KADGDGNTEI
-710 TCRRYDPGTGDFV
+710 VCRRYDSATGDFV

-781 GADVTAFTFM
+781 GADVTAFTFT

-862 SQFATLTDM
+862 SQFATLTDT

-939 GAGATSFTIPSG
+939 GDGATAFAIPDG

-964 VSLSTACDW
+964 VSLSAACDW
-973 SAVSAVKLANG
+973 SALPAVKLANG

-1056 SIASSLDATFEQ
+1056 NIASSLDATFEQ
-1068 NAGAAIATANPLGIG
+1068 NAGGVTATANPFGIG

-1089 YYTVNGGTF
+1089 SYTLNGGTL
-1098 TSNGSLVPGW
+1098 TSRNSLVPGW
-1108 GGTGTFRQVT
+1108 GGTGTFRQAA
-1118 GTVAANTYLTIGYQ
+1118 GTVTAQSYLTIGYG
-1132 GGTGTY
+1132 GGTGAY
-1138 LMEDGTLA
+1138 HLEGGTL
-1146 VRYLYLGQENSGNG
+1146 LIGGGLSLGELSGGNG
-1160 TFRQSGGSVTIR
+1160 TFWQTDGVVTN
-1172 DHLYIGNSGGT
+1172 YGVCFVGNDGGT
-1183 GTYWQTGGSVTHNGY
+1183 G
-1198 CYVGMGGNSGRYIME
+1198 GRYIME
-1213 GGSLTV
+1213 GGSLLIDR
-1219 ANQALR
+1219 QALR
-1225 IGRNSPGE
+1225 IGRLSPGE

-1265 TLITPFISP
+1265 TLITPFITP
-1274 NENGA
+1274 YENGE

-1303 LTNIVFGAGGVT
+1303 LTNVLFGAGGVT
-1315 IDADGHD
+1315 IDAAGHD

-1344 GTLTFTGTAL
+1344 GTLTFTGTTL

-1361 GHYVFAE
+1361 VPYVFAK

-1386 SVRLSSDRRRVV
+1386 SIRLSSDRKRVV
-1398 VVRKGMTI
+1398 VVRKGLTI
-1406 IVR
+1406 IVL

>member
-1 MSTMTKSFRRSAR
+1 MGTMTKSFRRSVR

-19 LVTAA
+19 LVAAA
-24 AALVCAPGAWAGISD
+24 AALVCAPGAWAGMNN

-48 ENIGPGVNMVG
+48 EDIGPGVTMVG
-59 KGNASGLCNYIGV
+59 SGNASGLCNYIGV
-72 DSGATICNV
+72 DTDAAVCNV
-81 NGGTLWCYKGS
+81 KGGTLWCYKGS

-98 IGINGTKD
+98 IGINGTKGS
-106 AVLNVTD
+106 VLNITD
-113 GGVLKVDRYLRSGVH
+113 GGVLKVDRYLRSGVY
-128 WGENNASTIL
+128 WGDNNASAIL

-144 GTVNVI
+144 GTVNVS

-182 TVNLLHFLA
+182 TVNALHFLA
-191 ANTQT
+191 ANTQS

-217 AGTGT
+217 AGGGT
-222 RTMEI
+222 RTMQI
-227 TGSPSVFKTEY
+227 TGSPAVFKTEY
-238 IQTVPDGFTGAGTLK
+238 IQTVPDGFTGTGTLK

-286 NAARLTTPA
+286 NAVRLTTPA
-295 LSVESGA
+295 LSVENGA
-302 TITFALPANPSG
+302 TITFALPANPSD

-324 PASVDGIAVECE
+324 PASVDGIAVECG

-347 VLCFVYGSSE
+347 VLCFVYASSE
-357 PATVYP
+357 SSTVYP
-363 DYFVEWIKS
+363 DYFVEWIKTDGS
-372 TGTQYIDTGVI
+372 QYIDTGVI

-389 VEMDVNY
+389 MIYTGY
-396 ISGVVLLGSTPNG
+396 IWSAGNPNPVLLGCTLSNNNALYIPIQLYAGYWGGSVNG
-409 TDIITFAQNWNGIGA
+409 VGGRSGVAVTTWGDIYSELNTSGQLSIGIDGGDPTTIGTTTADATDGNANALYLFNSNAGGMPGFGGIGA
-424 MVGRN
+424 
-429 GGNTGYA
+429 TC
-436 LNSGRHILQ
+436 
-445 TEATVAGV
+445 AG
-453 LTMNVDRGSDKILTN
+453 
-468 YGNAFDSAQNL
+468 
-479 YLFCG
+479 
-484 NNGGTAYN
+484 
-492 AWYCVAELYS
+492 
-502 LKIWQIPSGGTEYV
+502 LKMWQIPSGGTEYA
-516 LVRNF
+516 LVRDF
-521 KPCVKGGRAGLY
+521 RPCMKSGRAGLY
-533 DAVSRKIFYSTA
+533 DAVSKKIFYSAA
-545 GNDFTVG
+545 GNNFTVG

-577 FTVNGSGVTV
+577 FTVSGTGVTV
-587 ANGKATTST
+587 ANGKATTSP
-596 TAGGL
+596 TAGAL
-601 QLGDAAGIL
+601 QLGNDAGIL
-610 GNDYATIEV
+610 GTGSATIEI
-619 WGKSDAAS
+619 WGKPDEAATNDR
-627 PEAWSR
+627 AWPR
-633 IFEYGWQP
+633 IFEYCWQP
-641 ASQYLFSMM
+641 AQYYLFSMM
-650 WSSDPG
+650 WWSDSYSG
-656 NGYKDSITFN
+656 FKDSITFN

-676 VGNLSGDSG
+676 IGNLSGDSG
-685 SPYSTTDMNYICATF
+685 SPYSTTDMNYVCVTF

-710 TCRRYDPGTGDFV
+710 TCRRYDPGIDAFE

-729 SGWTLADMRAAKLYL
+729 SGWTLADMGAAKFYL
-744 GQQNWNGGIGVFNST
+744 SRANWNGTVSCYNST

-781 GADVTAFTFM
+781 GADVTAFTFT

-862 SQFATLTDM
+862 SQFATLTDT
-871 VNFMLEMSED
+871 VNFVLEMSED

-890 ANVAVNAYWTGGG
+890 ANVVANAYWTGGG
-903 AAGNMDD
+903 AAGDMAD

-918 AAGGTIA
+918 SAGDVIA
-925 NGLPLP
+925 NGLP
-931 ATAVWARE
+931 AGSTAVWARE
-939 GAGATSFTIPSG
+939 GDGATSFTIPSG

-964 VSLSTACDW
+964 VSLSTECDW

-1035 TVDTAN
+1035 TVDTAK
-1041 VEVKLVNSENLTIEA
+1041 VEVKLVNSEDLTIEA
-1056 SIASSLDATFEQ
+1056 NIASSLDATFEQ
-1068 NAGAAIATANPLGIG
+1068 NAGDVTATANPFGIG
-1083 TGGHTG
+1083 TGGHTS
-1089 YYTVNGGTF
+1089 YYTLNDGTF
-1098 TSNGSLVPGW
+1098 TSPKSLVPGW
-1108 GGTGTFRQVT
+1108 GGTGTFRQVAGMVT
-1118 GTVAANTYLTIGYQ
+1118 AQSYLTIGYQ

-1138 LMEDGTLA
+1138 RLEGGTLFIGGG
-1146 VRYLYLGQENSGNG
+1146 LSLGEFSGGNG
-1160 TFRQSGGSVTIR
+1160 TFWQTDGVVTN
-1172 DHLYIGNSGGT
+1172 YGVCFVGNGGGT
-1183 GTYWQTGGSVTHNGY
+1183 G
-1198 CYVGMGGNSGRYIME
+1198 GRYIME
-1213 GGSLTV
+1213 GGSLAITQ
-1219 ANQALR
+1219 QALR
-1225 IGRNSPGE
+1225 IGRLSPGE

-1265 TLITPFISP
+1265 TLITPFITP
-1274 NENGA
+1274 YENGA
-1279 NTVEFNGGTVKA
+1279 NTVVFDGGTVKA
-1291 TDLTATNPFLNN
+1291 TDLIATNPFLNN

-1322 LTIANCTFKAAPG
+1322 LMIANCTFKAAPG
-1335 VTAITFANG
+1335 VKAITFANG
-1344 GTLTFTGTAL
+1344 GTLTFTGTKL

-1361 GHYVFAE
+1361 VPYVFAK

-1375 SGVPSLDVKGY
+1375 SGVPSLDVKGC
-1386 SVRLSSDRRRVV
+1386 SVRLSSDRKRVV
-1398 VVRKGMTI
+1398 VTRNGLTI
-1406 IVR
+1406 LFR

>member
-24 AALVCAPGAWAGISD
+24 AALVCAPGAWAGLNG

-48 ENIGPGVNMVG
+48 ENIGPGVSMVG
-59 KGNASGLCNYIGV
+59 AGNDSGLCNYIGV
-72 DSGATICNV
+72 DSGATVCNV

-98 IGINGTKD
+98 IGINGTKGS
-106 AVLNVTD
+106 VLNITD

-128 WGENNASTIL
+128 WGNNDASAIL

-182 TVNLLHFLA
+182 TVNALHFLA

-196 FTWGNGTLAA
+196 FTWGNGTLVA

-217 AGTGT
+217 AGGGT
-222 RTMEI
+222 RTMQI

-238 IQTVPDGFTGAGTLK
+238 IQTVPAGFTGVGTLK

-286 NAARLTTPA
+286 NAVRLTTPA

-302 TITFALPANPSG
+302 TITFTLPANPSG

-363 DYFVEWIKS
+363 DYFVEWIKTDGS
-372 TGTQYIDTGVI
+372 QYIDTGVI

-484 NNGGTAYN
+484 NNGGTAFKD
-492 AWYCVAELYS
+492 WYCTAELYS

-545 GNDFTVG
+545 GNNFTVG

-565 GDLSDSVGKADA
+565 GDLSDSVGNADA

-633 IFEYGWQP
+633 IFEYCWQP

-685 SPYSTTDMNYICATF
+685 SPYSTTDMNYLCATF
-700 KADVNGNTEI
+700 KADGSGNTEI
-710 TCRRYDPGTGDFV
+710 TCRRYDSATGDFV

-781 GADVTAFTFM
+781 GADVTAFTY
-791 NKGGVDFN
+791 NGNGNIDFN
-799 VPANC
+799 IPAGY

-825 AAGARIEFNPAN
+825 GAGAKIEFNPED

-842 TFTAEGG
+842 KFTAEGG
-849 FVGPSGA
+849 FVGSSGA

-862 SQFATLTDM
+862 SQFATLTDT
-871 VNFMLEMSED
+871 VNFVLEMSED

-890 ANVAVNAYWTGGG
+890 ANVAADAYWTGGG
-903 AAGNMDD
+903 AAGDMDD

-918 AAGGTIA
+918 SAGDVIA
-925 NGLPLP
+925 NGLP
-931 ATAVWARE
+931 AGSTAVWARE
-939 GAGATSFTIPSG
+939 GDGATSFAIPDG

-964 VSLSTACDW
+964 VSLSAVCDW
-973 SAVSAVKLANG
+973 SALPVVKLANG
-984 ATLDLNGNNLKAM
+984 ATLDLNGNNLKAT
-997 HIEVASGTA
+997 HLEADSGTA

-1035 TVDTAN
+1035 AVDTAN
-1041 VEVKLVNSENLTIEA
+1041 VEVKLVNSEDLTIEA
-1056 SIASSLDATFEQ
+1056 NLASSLDATFEQ
-1068 NAGAAIATANPLGIG
+1068 SAGDVTATANPFGVG
-1083 TGGHTG
+1083 TGGHAG
-1089 YYTVNGGTF
+1089 SYTLNGGTL
-1098 TSNGSLVPGW
+1098 TSRNSLVTGW
-1108 GGTGTFRQVT
+1108 GGTGAFRQVA
-1118 GTVAANTYLTIGYQ
+1118 GTVTAQSYLTIGYQ

-1138 LMEDGTLA
+1138 RLEGGTL
-1146 VRYLYLGQENSGNG
+1146 LIGGGLSLGELSGGNG
-1160 TFRQSGGSVTIR
+1160 TFWQADGVVTNYGVCFVGNGGG
-1172 DHLYIGNSGGT
+1172 IG
-1183 GTYWQTGGSVTHNGY
+1183 
-1198 CYVGMGGNSGRYIME
+1198 GRYIME
-1213 GGSLTV
+1213 GGSLLIDR
-1219 ANQALR
+1219 QALR
-1225 IGRNSPGE
+1225 IGRLSPGE

-1260 VLDGG
+1260 VKTGG

-1279 NTVEFNGGTVKA
+1279 NTVEFDGGTVKA

-1303 LTNIVFGAGGVT
+1303 LTNVLFGAGGVM
-1315 IDADGHD
+1315 IDAAGHD

-1344 GTLTFTGTAL
+1344 GTLTFTGTTL

-1361 GHYVFAE
+1361 GHYVFAK

-1386 SVRLSSDRRRVV
+1386 SIRLSSDRKRVV
-1398 VVRKGMTI
+1398 VVRKGLTI
-1406 IVR
+1406 IIR